1 MGSVRDALSGWT
13 GETLLLYETNYPGD
27 LRTFPGTSLHN
38 KPVVSLIKHPT
49 FLMKSLPRVRSRW
62 FALAL
67 VIGLLIASST
77 AQSTSKLLATT
88 DAPVVVRSVRVVPG
102 PAVEILSSRPLVP
115 IISKLENPPRLVI
128 DLPNADV
135 PADLPNVDLSSPD
148 SAAKSSETGL
158 PSQEIRRV
166 RVSKYQNAPPVT
178 RVVLDLVTPV
188 GNTWDAAGNRLMVR
202 LHPPDDATSRP
213 PTVGAFSKGV
223 QPIAV
228 PVSAGS
234 TGRVVLAS
242 GRLDAGSSVT
252 AGSETS
258 VLRLERGGEVLVCP
272 GTTVSVTSS
281 QSGHALMLGMSTG
294 ALEAHYNLDA
304 SADSI
309 LTPDFRILLAGPG
322 EFHYAVSADS
332 RGNTCI
338 RALPGNTASLIV
350 SELLG
355 EGNYQVKPAEQ
366 ILFHSGR
373 LNLVDAAV
381 PASCGCPAPPVPV
394 LRASEATP
402 ASDAPLPSSMQLA
415 SSSDKIA
422 RSNELP
428 PETAALPPSKP
439 DDVHVQVEAPFVF
452 RADEAR
458 AENPPVAKPSVVAEA
473 ELPHGWPQPA
483 TFQLGALPPAQSRIK
498 PSRHGV
504 FAKIKGFFSTIFS

>member
-1 MGSVRDALSGWT
+1 
-13 GETLLLYETNYPGD
+13 
-27 LRTFPGTSLHN
+27 
-38 KPVVSLIKHPT
+38 
-49 FLMKSLPRVRSRW
+49 MKSLPRVRSRW

-67 VIGLLIASST
+67 VIGFPIASST
-77 AQSTSKLLATT
+77 AQSPSKLLGTT
-88 DAPVVVRSVRVVPG
+88 DAPVVVRSVRVLPG

-135 PADLPNVDLSSPD
+135 PPDLPNVNLSNMDLSSLD

-178 RVVLDLVTPV
+178 RVVLDLVAPV
-188 GNTWDAAGNRLMVR
+188 DNTWDAAGNRLMVR

-213 PTVGAFSKGV
+213 PTVAAFSKGV

-394 LRASEATP
+394 LRASDATP
-402 ASDAPLPSSMQLA
+402 VSDAALPSSMQLA
-415 SSSDKIA
+415 SSSDKPA
-422 RSNELP
+422 SPGELP

-439 DDVHVQVEAPFVF
+439 NDVHVQVEVPFVF
-452 RADEAR
+452 RADQAQ
-458 AENPPVAKPSVVAEA
+458 AENPPVAKPALIAAA
-473 ELPHGWPQPA
+473 ELPPHGWPRPA
-483 TFQLGALPPAQSRIK
+483 TFQIGALPPAQGRIK
-498 PSRHGV
+498 PSHHGV

>member
-1 MGSVRDALSGWT
+1 
-13 GETLLLYETNYPGD
+13 
-27 LRTFPGTSLHN
+27 
-38 KPVVSLIKHPT
+38 
-49 FLMKSLPRVRSRW
+49 MKFLPRVRSRL
-62 FALAL
+62 FVLAL
-67 VIGLLIASST
+67 IANLLVAAST

-88 DAPVVVRSVRVVPG
+88 DTPIVVRSVRVVPG

-115 IISKLENPPRLVI
+115 VIRKLENPPRLVI

-135 PADLPNVDLSSPD
+135 AGDLPNVDLSSADLSGAD
-148 SAAKSSETGL
+148 SAAKSAAAVEGNGTSL
-158 PSQEIRRV
+158 HSQEIRRV

-188 GNTWDAAGNRLMVR
+188 SNTWDAAGNRLMVR
-202 LHPPDDATSRP
+202 LHPLDDAASQP
-213 PTVGAFSKGV
+213 STVAAFSKGV
-223 QPIAV
+223 R
-228 PVSAGS
+228 PVAIPLSAGS
-234 TGRVVLAS
+234 SGRVVLAS

-322 EFHYAVSADS
+322 EFHYALSADS

-338 RALPGNTASLIV
+338 RALPGNTASVIV

-381 PASCGCPAPPVPV
+381 PTSCGCPAPPSPV
-394 LRASEATP
+394 LRASAVTP
-402 ASDAPLPSSMQLA
+402 ISDAALPSSMQLA
-415 SSSDKIA
+415 SSADKSASSD
-422 RSNELP
+422 ELP

-439 DDVHVQVEAPFVF
+439 SDVHVQVEAPFVF

-458 AENPPVAKPSVVAEA
+458 GDNPPVAKPAVIAETKIP
-473 ELPHGWPQPA
+473 PHDWPRPA
-483 TFQLGALPPAQSRIK
+483 TFQIGALPPAQSRIK
-498 PSRHGV
+498 PSHHGV
-504 FAKIKGFFSTIFS
+504 FGKIKGFFSTIFS

>member
-1 MGSVRDALSGWT
+1 LFAT
-13 GETLLLYETNYPGD
+13 TLVG
-27 LRTFPGTSLHN
+27 
-38 KPVVSLIKHPT
+38 
-49 FLMKSLPRVRSRW
+49 
-62 FALAL
+62 
-67 VIGLLIASST
+67 GLLIASSA
-77 AQSTSKLLATT
+77 AQSTSKLLGTT

-102 PAVEILSSRPLVP
+102 PAVEILSSRPLIPV
-115 IISKLENPPRLVI
+115 IRSLENPPRLVI

-135 PADLPNVDLSSPD
+135 PSDSPNVDLSN
-148 SAAKSSETGL
+148 AASKAGINGVGL
-158 PSQEIRRV
+158 LSDEIRRV

-178 RVVLDLVTPV
+178 RVVLDLVTPL
-188 GNTWDAAGNRLMVR
+188 GNTWDAAGNRLMIR
-202 LHPPDDATSRP
+202 LHPTDASSRP
-213 PTVGAFSKGV
+213 PTVAAFSKGSRPV
-223 QPIAV
+223 AV

-234 TGRVVLAS
+234 SGRVVLAS

-294 ALEAHYNLDA
+294 ALEAHYSLDA

-322 EFHYAVSADS
+322 EFHYAVSADT

-338 RALPGNTASLIV
+338 RALPGNTASVIV

-366 ILFHSGR
+366 ILFRSGR
-373 LNLVDAAV
+373 LNLVDVAV
-381 PASCGCPAPPVPV
+381 PASCGCPAPSVPV
-394 LRASEATP
+394 LRASAEPTP
-402 ASDAPLPSSMQLA
+402 VIDESPSSSMQLA
-415 SSSDKIA
+415 SSADK
-422 RSNELP
+422 SSELP
-428 PETAALPPSKP
+428 PETSALPPSKP
-439 DDVHVQVEAPFVF
+439 NDVHVQVEAPFVF
-452 RADEAR
+452 RADDAQTDN
-458 AENPPVAKPSVVAEA
+458 ALPKPSLIAETQFPPRD
-473 ELPHGWPQPA
+473 LPRPA
-483 TFQLGALPPAQSRIK
+483 TFQIGALPPAQNRIK

>member
-1 MGSVRDALSGWT
+1 
-13 GETLLLYETNYPGD
+13 
-27 LRTFPGTSLHN
+27 
-38 KPVVSLIKHPT
+38 
-49 FLMKSLPRVRSRW
+49 MKFLPRVRSRL
-62 FALAL
+62 FSLAL
-67 VIGLLIASST
+67 ITTLLVVSSAS
-77 AQSTSKLLATT
+77 QSTSKLLGTT
-88 DAPVVVRSVRVVPG
+88 DAPAVVRSVRVVPG

-115 IISKLENPPRLVI
+115 VIRKLENPPRLVI

-135 PADLPNVDLSSPD
+135 AADLSNIDLSSSDLLSAD
-148 SAAKSSETGL
+148 SAAKSEAAGKQTSL
-158 PSQEIRRV
+158 PSQEIRRI
-166 RVSKYQNAPPVT
+166 RVSKYQNSPPVT
-178 RVVLDLVTPV
+178 RVVLDLVTPLDS
-188 GNTWDAAGNRLMVR
+188 TWDAAGNRLMVR
-202 LHPPDDATSRP
+202 LHPLDDTTSRP
-213 PTVGAFSKGV
+213 PTVAAFSKGV
-223 QPIAV
+223 RPVAS

-234 TGRVVLAS
+234 SGRVVFAS
-242 GRLDAGSSVT
+242 GRLDTGSSVT

-338 RALPGNTASLIV
+338 RAFPGNTASLIV

-394 LRASEATP
+394 LRASAVTP
-402 ASDAPLPSSMQLA
+402 ISDAPLPSSMQLA
-415 SSSDKIA
+415 STVDKSENSSQ
-422 RSNELP
+422 LP

-439 DDVHVQVEAPFVF
+439 HDVHVQVEAPFVF

-458 AENPPVAKPSVVAEA
+458 ANNPPVAKPAVIAEA
-473 ELPHGWPQPA
+473 QVPPRDWPRPA
-483 TFQLGALPPAQSRIK
+483 TFQIGALPPAQSRIK
-498 PSRHGV
+498 PSHHGV